1 MRINL
6 EKNITLI
13 KGATGDSYYTQ
24 VWVNDKRQCK
34 SFRALE
40 EAREYVIKMKE
51 LRKRKES
58 NYPYDLIDYLFWGE
72 KIDIEF
78 WGEKIDIEYVE
89 NKFDENF
96 EYAMRYFGER
106 EREIMKQYY
115 KNGLTLE
122 SIGLKEGITRCR
134 VQQILEKGLRKL
146 RYRRDTIRYGKE
158 VEELYD
164 DIEALKVK
172 LELQKERLIGEL
184 KNKEDDVNKALE
196 IEDVGL
202 SRRTY
207 NCLKRYGINY
217 VYELKGKSERELMK
231 IRNLGQK
238 SLKEVKEL
246 MKSKGLLVEEVEE
259 EEEKYYDE

>member
-24 VWVNDKRQCK
+24 VWVNDKHQCK
-34 SFRALE
+34 SFRTLE

-58 NYPYDLIDYLFWGE
+58 NYPYDLIDYL
-72 KIDIEF
+72 F

-115 KNGLTLE
+115 KNGLTME
-122 SIGLKEGITRCR
+122 SIGLKEGITRGR
-134 VQQILEKGLRKL
+134 VQQILAKGLRKL

-184 KNKEDDVNKALE
+184 KNPTLKEDDVNKALK

-202 SRRTY
+202 SCRTY

-231 IRNLGQK
+231 IRNLGRK

-246 MKSKGLLVEEVEE
+246 MKSKDLWVEEVEE
-259 EEEKYYDE
+259 EEEEYYDE